1 MKLVRRVCTGVAL
14 CSVPVTTALGCSST
28 DSGSGGPPDGGAYAM
43 MALDGGQ
50 ADAATV
56 ETGWASVEAGADAGR
71 GDGGLFA
78 GVGTGEAG
86 TEGGGALCSADVA
99 AITPEQIK
107 TFTAQ
112 QVVALGTNI
121 RCLSDGALGA
131 LSGNGNVVLG
141 QIAAIT
147 AAQVVVLT
155 PAQIRLLGAT
165 GAGGATMTSKLAD
178 LNSGAWA
185 ALVQDSTQVAA
196 ITAAEVPT
204 LSTDKITALGANIK
218 FLSDGALGALSG
230 NGNVVLGQIAAI
242 TAAQV
247 TALSPHQV
255 SIVAAINNDAGISF
269 LNTQAFAALSAAQ
282 IAVLTVAQR
291 ASLSPA
297 QHTACGC

>member
-1 MKLVRRVCTGVAL
+1 
-14 CSVPVTTALGCSST
+14 
-28 DSGSGGPPDGGAYAM
+28 M

-56 ETGWASVEAGADAGR
+56 EAGWVSVEAGADGGR

-99 AITPEQIK
+99 AIPPEQIK

-165 GAGGATMTSKLAD
+165 GAGGATMTSKLPD
-178 LNSGAWA
+178 LDSGAGA
-185 ALVQDSTQVAA
+185 ALVQDSAPLAA
-196 ITAAEVPT
+196 TTAPDVPT
-204 LSTDKITALGANIK
+204 PSTCRIASFGTIGR
-218 FLSDGALGALSG
+218 FL
-230 NGNVVLGQIAAI
+230 
-242 TAAQV
+242 
-247 TALSPHQV
+247 
-255 SIVAAINNDAGISF
+255 
-269 LNTQAFAALSAAQ
+269 
-282 IAVLTVAQR
+282 
-291 ASLSPA
+291 
-297 QHTACGC
+297 